1 MNAVLVDSSVVLD
14 IYTGDPVFFDRSLR
28 CLAARGAKGD
38 LLIDEIVYA
47 EVSIGFTRIE
57 DLEAAL
63 NGAGFRSAAIPRE
76 ALFLAGK
83 AFLAYKR
90 RGGVKNT
97 PLPDFFIGAHAAVAG
112 IPLITRDPSRVR
124 DAFPG
129 VKIIEP

>member
-1 MNAVLVDSSVVLD
+1 MNAVLDDSSVVLD
-14 IYTGDPVFFDRSLR
+14 IYTGDPSSSIDPSDALPPGCERRSPHRRDRLS
-28 CLAARGAKGD
+28 
-38 LLIDEIVYA
+38 

-90 RGGVKNT
+90 REASRIRLSRTSSSAPT
-97 PLPDFFIGAHAAVAG
+97 PQ
-112 IPLITRDPSRVR
+112 SR
-124 DAFPG
+124 
-129 VKIIEP
+129 ESH